1 MSRSPY
7 EVLGVSQNATDEEIK
22 TAYRNLARKY
32 HPDKYRDSD
41 LSDLASEKMKEI
53 NAAYDEIQKMRASG
67 KHTGGAS
74 GSSGAYDAYGFN
86 PGTNAGDARFYD
98 VRRLINEGQISVAE
112 RILLAMSPTQ
122 KNAEW
127 HFLMGCVL
135 LHRGYF
141 SDAIRMIDK
150 ACRMD
155 PYNEEYRNARE
166 QIRKQSQSFGA
177 NYRAANDADAACSIC
192 SSLVCADGCCECMG
206 GDLIPCC

>member
-53 NAAYDEIQKMRASG
+53 NAAYDEIQKIRASG
-67 KHTGGAS
+67 KHAEGAS
-74 GSSGAYDAYGFN
+74 GFN
-86 PGTNAGDARFYD
+86 PGETAGDARFAD
-98 VRRLINEGQISVAE
+98 VRRLINQGEIGAAE
-112 RILLAMSPTQ
+112 RILMGMPPTQ

-127 HFLMGCVL
+127 HFLMGCIL
-135 LHRGYF
+135 LHKGYF
-141 SDAIRMIDK
+141 NDAIRLIDK

-166 QIRKQSQSFGA
+166 QIRQQSQAFGA
-177 NYRAANDADAACSIC
+177 DYRNANDDINGACNIC
-192 SSLVCADGCCECMG
+192 SSLLCADCCCECMG

>member
-7 EVLGVSQNATDEEIK
+7 EVLGVSPNATDEEIK

-53 NAAYDEIQKMRASG
+53 NAAYDEIQKMRAGG
-67 KHTGGAS
+67 KHSEGAS
-74 GSSGAYDAYGFN
+74 GFH
-86 PGTNAGDARFYD
+86 PGENSGDARFAD
-98 VRRLINEGQISVAE
+98 VRRLINQGEIGAAE
-112 RILLAMSPTQ
+112 RILMGMSPTQ

-135 LHRGYF
+135 LHKGYF

-166 QIRKQSQSFGA
+166 QLRQQSQSFGA
-177 NYRAANDADAACSIC
+177 DYRAANDTATACNIC
-192 SSLVCADGCCECMG
+192 SSLLCADCLCECMG

>member
-67 KHTGGAS
+67 KHADSTSGAS
-74 GSSGAYDAYGFN
+74 GFN

-98 VRRLINEGQISVAE
+98 VRRLINEGQIGAAE
-112 RILLAMSPTQ
+112 RILMGMPPTQ

-135 LHRGYF
+135 LHKGYLN
-141 SDAIRMIDK
+141 DAIRLIDK

-166 QIRKQSQSFGA
+166 QIRNRSQNFGA
-177 NYRAANDADAACSIC
+177 DYRNANGDINGACNIC
-192 SSLVCADGCCECMG
+192 SSLLCADCCCECMG

>member
-7 EVLGVSQNATDEEIK
+7 EVLGVSPNATDEEIK

-67 KHTGGAS
+67 KHASGDSGAS
-74 GSSGAYDAYGFN
+74 GFH

-98 VRRLINEGQISVAE
+98 VRRLINEGQISAAE
-112 RILLAMSPTQ
+112 RILLGMPPTQ

-166 QIRKQSQSFGA
+166 QIRAQSEAYGSP
-177 NYRAANDADAACSIC
+177 YRAANDGAGTACNIC
-192 SSLVCADGCCECMG
+192 SSLLCADCLCECCG